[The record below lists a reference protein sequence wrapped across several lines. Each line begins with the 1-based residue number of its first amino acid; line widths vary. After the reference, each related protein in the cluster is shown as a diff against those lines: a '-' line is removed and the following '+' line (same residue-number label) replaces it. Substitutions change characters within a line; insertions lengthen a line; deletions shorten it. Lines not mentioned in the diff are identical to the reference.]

1 MRIGFFFTFFYRGPR
16 APANPENSL
25 QSPHS
30 FSLVPPMSN
39 NRRITFADV
48 AGADGAKR
56 ELAEAV
62 AALRDPAAFAAI
74 GASAPSGILLYGP
87 PGTGKTL
94 LAKAVAGE
102 AGKEGGGGG
111 GER

>member
-1 MRIGFFFTFFYRGPR
+1 M
-16 APANPENSL
+16 
-25 QSPHS
+25 
-30 FSLVPPMSN
+30 
-39 NRRITFADV
+39 

-102 AGKEGGGGG
+102 VGTFSSRERKW
-111 GER
+111 GEKLL